1 MVLSWP
7 TISTNVRTPFA
18 ALRVGLRVLQATQ
31 PELAAKVATSVFFRA
46 RRHRR
51 PAWEAAILEGARPFR
66 VPHAGSH
73 LPAWQWGAEGAE
85 TVLLVHG
92 WEGRGSQLGAF
103 VAPLVAQGL
112 KVVTFDGPG
121 HGDAPSRRTS
131 VVHHALAIERML
143 NAVGPVRAIVAHS
156 VGGASSALALRWSR
170 ASRPGLRC
178 VFVAPPVSPA
188 RFEGAFGDLLGL
200 DRNTRGAV
208 RRRVE
213 ARLAVRFDELDVRL
227 GGGPSDVPLLLV
239 HDEEDLEVP
248 YEDGRAFAAA
258 WPGAQVL
265 TTSGLGHRRILR
277 DRRVILAAAAFVQ
290 DARICADAAGLTPGS
305 LESELFYREDRAVHA
320 RTRSEPRTT
329 P

>member
-1 MVLSWP
+1 M
-7 TISTNVRTPFA
+7 
-18 ALRVGLRVLQATQ
+18 LQATR
-31 PELAAKVATSVFFRA
+31 PELAAKVATGVFFRA

-51 PAWEAAILEGARPFR
+51 PAWEAAILESARPFR
-66 VPHAGSH
+66 VPHSGSH
-73 LPAWQWGAEGAE
+73 LPAWQWGEDGAE

-103 VAPLVAQGL
+103 VAPLLAQGL
-112 KVVTFDGPG
+112 RIVTFDGPG
-121 HGDAPSRRTS
+121 HGDAPSRATS
-131 VVHHALAIERML
+131 VVHHALAIERMM

-156 VGGASSALALRWSR
+156 VGGASTALALRWSR
-170 ASRPGLRC
+170 APRPGLRC
-178 VFVAPPVSPA
+178 VFLAPPVSPA
-188 RFEGAFGDLLGL
+188 RFVGTFGDMLGL
-200 DRNTRGAV
+200 DGDTRGEV

-227 GGGPSDVPLLLV
+227 GGAPSDVPLLLV

-258 WPGAQVL
+258 WPGAEVL

-277 DRRVILAAAAFVQ
+277 DRRVVLATAAFVQ
-290 DARICADAAGLTPGS
+290 DARISADAAGLTPGS
-305 LESELFYREDRAVHA
+305 LESELYYREDRAVQA
-320 RTRSEPRTT
+320 STRKDPRTT

>member
-1 MVLSWP
+1 MGLSLP
-7 TISTNVRTPFA
+7 RISTNVRTQS
-18 ALRVGLRVLQATQ
+18 LRLGLRVLQATR
-31 PELAAKVATSVFFRA
+31 PELAATLATSVFFSSA

-51 PAWEAAILEGARPFR
+51 PAWESSVLASARAFR

-73 LPAWQWGAEGAE
+73 LPAWEWGAPDAE
-85 TVLLVHG
+85 SVLLVHG

-112 KVVTFDGPG
+112 RVVAFDGPG
-121 HGDAPSRRTS
+121 HGDSPSRQTS
-131 VVHHALAIERML
+131 VVHHALAVERML

-156 VGGASSALALRWSR
+156 VGGAASALALRWSH
-170 ASRPGLRC
+170 APRPGLRC

-200 DRNTRGAV
+200 DRATRGAV
-208 RRRVE
+208 RERVE
-213 ARLAVRFDELDVRL
+213 ARLAVRFDELDVRR
-227 GGGPSDVPLLLV
+227 GGGPTDVPMLLV

-258 WPGAQVL
+258 WPGAEVL

-277 DRRVILAAAAFVQ
+277 DPRVIRATAAFVR
-290 DARICADAAGLTPGS
+290 DAHLDAEAKGLWPGS
-305 LESELFYREDRAVHA
+305 LESDLFYREDRALYGS
-320 RTRSEPRTT
+320 TRSEPRTT